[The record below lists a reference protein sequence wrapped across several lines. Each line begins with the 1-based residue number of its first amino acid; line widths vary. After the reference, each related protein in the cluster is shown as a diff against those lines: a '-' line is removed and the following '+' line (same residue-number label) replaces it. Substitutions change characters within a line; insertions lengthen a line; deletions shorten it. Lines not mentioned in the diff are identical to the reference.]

1 MQNKQEI
8 ETNRGE
14 KSYFGIGAD
23 IDVNIFIPLY
33 FFNVG
38 IGTYDGVAGE
48 FGNYT
53 SFRKSKGKSEISP
66 IYDEIVPFFSG
77 YTFLQFNFSKSDKL
91 SFKVGMGLP
100 GFVFVNIGYYNI
112 NYGGFWI
119 GWSSTKKEEEGDELR
134 ATSVG
139 FSIKIK

>member
-1 MQNKQEI
+1 
-8 ETNRGE
+8 
-14 KSYFGIGAD
+14 
-23 IDVNIFIPLY
+23 
-33 FFNVG
+33 
-38 IGTYDGVAGE
+38 
-48 FGNYT
+48 
-53 SFRKSKGKSEISP
+53 
-66 IYDEIVPFFSG
+66 
-77 YTFLQFNFSKSDKL
+77 
-91 SFKVGMGLP
+91 LP